1 MGSPCT
7 IRILHVKDLSDSNPS
22 PKRSVERSSSSSV
35 MLTWQF
41 EFKSRNESCET
52 IPPTL
57 TNLPTENIC
66 EIYHSEW
73 TKKGIN
79 DMYNFRK
86 EKQKHHGG
94 QNKLERHTSKT
105 PSEASVQARKP
116 QKTWTQMTVQHN
128 PIRQWKFPSI
138 NRKQGDSAKASNDI
152 KTAWQ
157 NDPARASTSNKALPG
172 VEKKLIF
179 SSRNIQPGFEER
191 NASGVCCK
199 FSTPNKRQIYQSRL
213 KRDMVAAYNLTTWWH
228 RASYLHC
235 FRAIG
240 SISGSSWFRKNCFC
254 SIALTASA
262 SLTLF
267 ALNYV
272 DGTESSAKYARTLP
286 SYCPRTF
293 TKCLHLETSM
303 LTTIKYRKY
312 MQIWWHV
319 HVKQGNESC
328 DLWGVHFSEAPQR
341 LGPSIVSQSV
351 ESSRG
356 ATGQRFPRRRV
367 LIAGPAA
374 TMLFTTTH
382 QKQPSEWF
390 INAREAAVACV
401 TRITSFIFIQSS
413 DHARVELCPVDPL
426 HPSLIVSPLSRH
438 RTEYFS
444 SFIPGTFCRVPWTLV
459 RESSHIIRRQHYH
472 WHFGRLFDA
481 PNSLKHSMVKA
492 YHGLNGITRP
502 HGIDVT
508 RLFGSPQIRRL
519 SADRRTD
526 GPTYKLHCIEH
537 PTKDTGKDAS
547 WTRKEQRCKNKAD
560 SKGVWKHQ
568 ESFSSQFWAWG
579 FQSGKS
585 RWASRRNHDSG
596 SCVASGFWCLLRPLE
611 QLNKA
616 PPGTSTNLVWCL
628 TRTNKDSIWNMA
640 E

>member
-1 MGSPCT
+1 MMQP
-7 IRILHVKDLSDSNPS
+7 
-22 PKRSVERSSSSSV
+22 
-35 MLTWQF
+35 
-41 EFKSRNESCET
+41 
-52 IPPTL
+52 
-57 TNLPTENIC
+57 
-66 EIYHSEW
+66 
-73 TKKGIN
+73 
-79 DMYNFRK
+79 
-86 EKQKHHGG
+86 
-94 QNKLERHTSKT
+94 
-105 PSEASVQARKP
+105 
-116 QKTWTQMTVQHN
+116 
-128 PIRQWKFPSI
+128 
-138 NRKQGDSAKASNDI
+138 
-152 KTAWQ
+152 
-157 NDPARASTSNKALPG
+157 STSNKALPG

-213 KRDMVAAYNLTTWWH
+213 KFKKGMVAAYNLTTWWH

-293 TKCLHLETSM
+293 TKGLHLETSM

-328 DLWGVHFSEAPQR
+328 DLWGVHFSAEAPQR

-356 ATGQRFPRRRV
+356 ATGQRFPTRRV
-367 LIAGPAA
+367 LIARPAA

-390 INAREAAVACV
+390 INEREAAVACV

-426 HPSLIVSPLSRH
+426 HPSLIVSPLSSH

-444 SFIPGTFCRVPWTLV
+444 SFIPGTFCRIPWTLV

-519 SADRRTD
+519 SADQRTCLQAA
-526 GPTYKLHCIEH
+526 LHWASHKRYGKRCRLLNQAKSKVAR
-537 PTKDTGKDAS
+537 TKRIGKVFGNI
-547 WTRKEQRCKNKAD
+547 KKVFLLKIFGL
-560 SKGVWKHQ
+560 GVPVW
-568 ESFSSQFWAWG
+568 EIRP
-579 FQSGKS
+579 
-585 RWASRRNHDSG
+585 RWASGRNHDSG

-616 PPGTSTNLVWCL
+616 PPRTSTNLVWCL
-628 TRTNKDSIWNMA
+628 TRTNNNSIWNTA